1 VGNRVQDER
10 DQQRKRRR
18 RLTALPPKSQAA
30 APCRVLD
37 REAPQLLLP
46 PQRYGQATGFILKS

>member
-1 VGNRVQDER
+1 
-10 DQQRKRRR
+10 
-18 RLTALPPKSQAA
+18 
-30 APCRVLD
+30 VLD

>member
-1 VGNRVQDER
+1 VQDER